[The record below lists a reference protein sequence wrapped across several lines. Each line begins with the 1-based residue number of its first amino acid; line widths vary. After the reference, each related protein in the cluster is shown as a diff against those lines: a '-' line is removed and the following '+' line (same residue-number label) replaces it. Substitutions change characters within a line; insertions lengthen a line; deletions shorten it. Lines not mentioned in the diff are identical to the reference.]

1 MKMYSNPP
9 RKPMMAGGSTMGMS
23 QDVMNRAKQ
32 PRTGMGGMSSPQGM
46 MYGGKS
52 AKKEM
57 MYGGMSKKKM
67 QEGGRAISDSDMKT
81 MQEAGRAISDSDM
94 KRVEYDRLMAKKD
107 KTPEERRRMMTI
119 GKELGLVEASA
130 TEGRQSL
137 D

>member
-32 PRTGMGGMSSPQGM
+32 PRTGMGGLSSPQGM
-46 MYGGKS
+46 MYGGMS

-67 QEGGRAISDSDMKT
+67 QEGGAATMSDAEKK
-81 MQEAGRAISDSDM
+81 A
-94 KRVEYDRLMAKKD
+94 EYDRLMAKKE

-119 GKELGLVEASA
+119 GKQLGLVEASA

>member
-46 MYGGKS
+46 MYGG
-52 AKKEM
+52 
-57 MYGGMSKKKM
+57 MSKKKM
-67 QEGGRAISDSDMKT
+67 QEGGAATMSDAEKK
-81 MQEAGRAISDSDM
+81 A
-94 KRVEYDRLMAKKD
+94 EYDRLMAKKE

-119 GKELGLVEASA
+119 GKQLGLVEASA

>member
-1 MKMYSNPP
+1 MKDYSNQP
-9 RKPMMAGGSTMGMS
+9 RKPMMYGGTAKKKAMAGGMATGMS
-23 QDVMNRAKQ
+23 SPNMMSQKTQTQAQQ

-46 MYGGKS
+46 MYGG
-52 AKKEM
+52 
-57 MYGGMSKKKM
+57 MSKKKM
-67 QEGGRAISDSDMKT
+67 QEGGAATMSDAEKK
-81 MQEAGRAISDSDM
+81 A
-94 KRVEYDRLMAKKD
+94 EYDRLMAKKE

>member
-9 RKPMMAGGSTMGMS
+9 RKPMMAGGTVSGMS
-23 QDVMNRAKQ
+23 QDVMQRAKQ
-32 PRTGMGGMSSPQGM
+32 PRTGMGGMSAPQGM

-57 MYGGMSKKKM
+57 MYGGMGRKKM
-67 QEGGRAISDSDMKT
+67 QEGGRAMSDADKK
-81 MQEAGRAISDSDM
+81 A
-94 KRVEYDRLMAKKD
+94 EYDRLMAKKD
-107 KTPEERRRMMTI
+107 KTPEERRRMLTL
-119 GKELGLVEASA
+119 GKQLGLVEASA

>member
-1 MKMYSNPP
+1 MKMYSNPS

-46 MYGGKS
+46 MYGGMS
-52 AKKEM
+52 A
-57 MYGGMSKKKM
+57 KKKM
-67 QEGGRAISDSDMKT
+67 QEGGAAAMSDAEKK
-81 MQEAGRAISDSDM
+81 A
-94 KRVEYDRLMAKKD
+94 EYDRLMAKKE
-107 KTPEERRRMMTI
+107 KTPEERRRMMSI
-119 GKELGLVEASA
+119 GKQLGLVEASA

>member
-52 AKKEM
+52 TKKEM
-57 MYGGMSKKKM
+57 MYGGKSKKKM
-67 QEGGRAISDSDMKT
+67 QEGGAATMSDSQKK
-81 MQEAGRAISDSDM
+81 A
-94 KRVEYDRLMAKKD
+94 EYDRLMAKKD
-107 KTPEERRRMMTI
+107 KTPDERRRMMTI

-130 TEGRQSL
+130 TPGRQSL

>member
-46 MYGGKS
+46 MYGGMSK
-52 AKKEM
+52 KKEM

-67 QEGGRAISDSDMKT
+67 QEG
-81 MQEAGRAISDSDM
+81 GRAISDSDM

-119 GKELGLVEASA
+119 GKQLGLVEASA